1 MLVLSRKLDQSI
13 VIGENVTI
21 KVVRISGNTV
31 KLAIDAPRS
40 VPITRTEL
48 LDIAPAANPV
58 ANVDPT
64 TAAANGSESVSSVPS
79 RQVVATQDSL
89 F

>member
-48 LDIAPAANPV
+48 LEIAPATDPVPGSNDSVAACGSDSINSQLCHVLAN
-58 ANVDPT
+58 
-64 TAAANGSESVSSVPS
+64 
-79 RQVVATQDSL
+79 QDSL